1 MIEHSVNVIWNKV
14 KYVIL
19 DEKKWSEITE
29 TSVSTKITK
38 TTMEIKINEKKTKY

>member
-1 MIEHSVNVIWNKV
+1 M
-14 KYVIL
+14 
-19 DEKKWSEITE
+19 SEITE